1 MRRSICGIVGA
12 ILAVGEP
19 RAEVRHE
26 RIAEHFFDRAGC
38 LRLTVLLVMTLAAGL
53 AAAGVLFNYSSSRA
67 PLVVQTIFNVLLLFL
82 LFRVH
87 RTQKGHARDVQQ
99 KADAILAKLKDN
111 QPKDALT
118 TQTGRRPENS
128 VSIM

>member
-1 MRRSICGIVGA
+1 
-12 ILAVGEP
+12 
-19 RAEVRHE
+19 
-26 RIAEHFFDRAGC
+26 
-38 LRLTVLLVMTLAAGL
+38 MTLAAGL

-67 PLVVQTIFNVLLLFL
+67 SLDVQTIFNVPLLFL

-118 TQTGRRPENS
+118 TQTGRRPKNS

>member
-1 MRRSICGIVGA
+1 MRLTVGA
-12 ILAVGEP
+12 PTSVKHAYDRLMRVG
-19 RAEVRHE
+19 
-26 RIAEHFFDRAGC
+26 

-118 TQTGRRPENS
+118 T
-128 VSIM
+128 